1 MNELLRP
8 GKYYLGDPIN
18 VLPSSIY
25 NGIWGNLYDF
35 KNGKYDIYDTDFA
48 VHNTHY
54 GDDVYTDTKNRS
66 YTINTGMIALVDI
79 KLIENMNE
87 VKNSG
92 HIFNFNNKVNFIYDA
107 GLFYIKSSKKYIC
120 IDTRNKEEYNSDF
133 EDHCENEEGE
143 YIQKTITNA
152 SDNDSINDENDL
164 FFNSDDDTD
173 EDNEEKN
180 KNKQSSEASVSEKI
194 NFFKKKN

>member
-8 GKYYLGDPIN
+8 GKYYLGDPSH
-18 VLPSSIY
+18 VLPPSIY

-35 KNGKYDIYDTDFA
+35 KNGKYIIYDTDFV

-54 GDDVYTDTKNRS
+54 GDNIYTDTKNRS
-66 YTINTGMIALVDI
+66 YTVNTGMIALIDI
-79 KLIENMNE
+79 KLIENINE
-87 VKNSG
+87 VKNNG
-92 HIFNFNNKVNFIYDA
+92 HIFNFSNKVNFIYDA

-133 EDHCENEEGE
+133 EDHCENEEGI
-143 YIQKTITNA
+143 YIQETIVNV
-152 SDNDSINDENDL
+152 SDNDSIKDENDL
-164 FFNSDDDTD
+164 FFNSDDED
-173 EDNEEKN
+173 EDENDEN
-180 KNKQSSEASVSEKI
+180 KKLLETHITEKI

>member
-1 MNELLRP
+1 MNEILCP

-35 KNGKYDIYDTDFA
+35 KNGKYIIYDTDFA

-66 YTINTGMIALVDI
+66 YSINTGMIALIDI
-79 KLIENMNE
+79 KLIENINE
-87 VKNSG
+87 VKNNG
-92 HIFNFNNKVNFIYDA
+92 HIFNFKNKVNFIYDA
-107 GLFYIKSSKKYIC
+107 GLFYIKSGKKYIC

-143 YIQKTITNA
+143 YIQKTIINA

-164 FFNSDDDTD
+164 FFNSDDDEED
-173 EDNEEKN
+173 EEEN
-180 KNKQSSEASVSEKI
+180 KKLLETHVSDKI

>member
-66 YTINTGMIALVDI
+66 YMVNTGMIALVDI
-79 KLIENMNE
+79 KLIENINE
-87 VKNSG
+87 VKNNG

-173 EDNEEKN
+173 EDNEEN
-180 KNKQSSEASVSEKI
+180 KNKQSSETSVSEKI

>member
-35 KNGKYDIYDTDFA
+35 KNGKYIIYDTDFA

-54 GDDVYTDTKNRS
+54 GDSVYTDTKNRS

-87 VKNSG
+87 VKNNG

-107 GLFYIKSSKKYIC
+107 GLFYIKSGKKYIS

-133 EDHCENEEGE
+133 EDHCENEEGI
-143 YIQKTITNA
+143 YIQNTITNA
-152 SDNDSINDENDL
+152 SDNDSINDEDDL
-164 FFNSDDDTD
+164 FFNSDDEEDKD
-173 EDNEEKN
+173 ENENTKLLET
-180 KNKQSSEASVSEKI
+180 SVSDKI
-194 NFFKKKN
+194 SFFKKKN

>member
-35 KNGKYDIYDTDFA
+35 KNGKYIIYDTDFA

-54 GDDVYTDTKNRS
+54 GDNIYTDTKNRS
-66 YTINTGMIALVDI
+66 YTVNTGMIALIDI
-79 KLIENMNE
+79 KLIENINE
-87 VKNSG
+87 VKNNG
-92 HIFNFNNKVNFIYDA
+92 HIFNFSNKVNFIYDA
-107 GLFYIKSSKKYIC
+107 GLFYIKSGKKYIC
-120 IDTRNKEEYNSDF
+120 IDTINKEYNSDF
-133 EDHCENEEGE
+133 EDHCENEEGI
-143 YIQKTITNA
+143 YIQNTITNA
-152 SDNDSINDENDL
+152 SDNDSINDEDDL
-164 FFNSDDDTD
+164 FFNSDDED
-173 EDNEEKN
+173 EEN
-180 KNKQSSEASVSEKI
+180 KKLLETHGTEKI

>member
-66 YTINTGMIALVDI
+66 YMVNTGMIALVDI
-79 KLIENMNE
+79 KLIENINE
-87 VKNSG
+87 VKNNG

-173 EDNEEKN
+173 EDNEKN
-180 KNKQSSEASVSEKI
+180 KNKQSSETSVSEKI